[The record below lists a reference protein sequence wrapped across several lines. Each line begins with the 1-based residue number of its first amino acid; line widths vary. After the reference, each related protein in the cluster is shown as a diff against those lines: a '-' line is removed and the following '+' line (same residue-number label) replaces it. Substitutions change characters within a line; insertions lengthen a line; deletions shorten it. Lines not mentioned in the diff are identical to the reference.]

1 METERTDYYKLE
13 KLCAEERLSAPVGV
27 DYAVSLHEM
36 NWFRFDGC
44 EPSGKFSESGLM
56 QVEKNVQVYMD
67 KEWHPVIFYT
77 TSYSGPC
84 APILQGT
91 LHYHDS
97 PAGRLIDPEKA
108 AQAVKDS
115 VDRGTPTREIAT
127 ASRYLMLA
135 AVSICTD
142 SMNAFEHYLD
152 ASEGYQRE
160 NAEYM
165 VLDGRKAAA
174 QIQSILGVMSELEGL
189 EEHE

>member
-1 METERTDYYKLE
+1 MEILGTPFVCTNGADGSPPLMSYPPKD
-13 KLCAEERLSAPVGV
+13 V
-27 DYAVSLHEM
+27 DRNIA
-36 NWFRFDGC
+36 
-44 EPSGKFSESGLM
+44 
-56 QVEKNVQVYMD
+56 
-67 KEWHPVIFYT
+67 
-77 TSYSGPC
+77 
-84 APILQGT
+84 
-91 LHYHDS
+91 

-135 AVSICTD
+135 AISICAD

-152 ASEGYQRE
+152 ASEEYQRD

-189 EEHE
+189 EEHD

>member
-1 METERTDYYKLE
+1 MEILGTPFVCTNG
-13 KLCAEERLSAPVGV
+13 A
-27 DYAVSLHEM
+27 
-36 NWFRFDGC
+36 DGS
-44 EPSGKFSESGLM
+44 PPLTLM
-56 QVEKNVQVYMD
+56 PDPPKGADRN
-67 KEWHPVIFYT
+67 F
-77 TSYSGPC
+77 
-84 APILQGT
+84 A
-91 LHYHDS
+91 

-115 VDRGTPTREIAT
+115 VDRGEPTREIAT
-127 ASRYLMLA
+127 ANRYLMLA

-152 ASEGYQRE
+152 ASEEYQRD

-189 EEHE
+189 EEH

>member
-1 METERTDYYKLE
+1 METTKI
-13 KLCAEERLSAPVGV
+13 VIT
-27 DYAVSLHEM
+27 
-36 NWFRFDGC
+36 
-44 EPSGKFSESGLM
+44 GKPLM
-56 QVEKNVQVYMD
+56 DLDRIPDMLGDVEND
-67 KEWHPVIFYT
+67 IDRNF
-77 TSYSGPC
+77 
-84 APILQGT
+84 A
-91 LHYHDS
+91 

-115 VDRGTPTREIAT
+115 VDRGAPTREIAT

-135 AVSICTD
+135 AMSICTD

-152 ASEGYQRE
+152 ASEEYQRE

-189 EEHE
+189 EEH

>member
-1 METERTDYYKLE
+1 MEELGTPFVCINGADGSPPLTLMSDPPKD
-13 KLCAEERLSAPVGV
+13 VGRNI
-27 DYAVSLHEM
+27 A
-36 NWFRFDGC
+36 
-44 EPSGKFSESGLM
+44 
-56 QVEKNVQVYMD
+56 
-67 KEWHPVIFYT
+67 
-77 TSYSGPC
+77 
-84 APILQGT
+84 
-91 LHYHDS
+91 

-108 AQAVKDS
+108 DQMVKDS

-135 AVSICTD
+135 AASICTD

-152 ASEGYQRE
+152 ASEEYQRD

-189 EEHE
+189 EEH

>member
-1 METERTDYYKLE
+1 MEATKIVITGKPLVDLDSIPDM
-13 KLCAEERLSAPVGV
+13 LGGV
-27 DYAVSLHEM
+27 
-36 NWFRFDGC
+36 
-44 EPSGKFSESGLM
+44 
-56 QVEKNVQVYMD
+56 VENGID
-67 KEWHPVIFYT
+67 RSF
-77 TSYSGPC
+77 
-84 APILQGT
+84 A
-91 LHYHDS
+91 

-108 AQAVKDS
+108 DQVVKDS

-152 ASEGYQRE
+152 ASEDYQRD

-189 EEHE
+189 EEH

>member
-1 METERTDYYKLE
+1 MMGATKAVITDKQLE
-13 KLCAEERLSAPVGV
+13 HWGYTPDVLIDAENNIYRSFA
-27 DYAVSLHEM
+27 
-36 NWFRFDGC
+36 
-44 EPSGKFSESGLM
+44 
-56 QVEKNVQVYMD
+56 
-67 KEWHPVIFYT
+67 
-77 TSYSGPC
+77 
-84 APILQGT
+84 
-91 LHYHDS
+91 

-108 AQAVKDS
+108 DQMVKDS

-142 SMNAFEHYLD
+142 SMNAFEHYLN
-152 ASEGYQRE
+152 ASEDYQRD

-189 EEHE
+189 EEHD

>member
-1 METERTDYYKLE
+1 MEELGTPFVCT
-13 KLCAEERLSAPVGV
+13 V
-27 DYAVSLHEM
+27 DANGSPASTLM
-36 NWFRFDGC
+36 PGPPKC
-44 EPSGKFSESGLM
+44 EDRNF
-56 QVEKNVQVYMD
+56 
-67 KEWHPVIFYT
+67 
-77 TSYSGPC
+77 
-84 APILQGT
+84 A
-91 LHYHDS
+91 

-115 VDRGTPTREIAT
+115 VDRGEPTREIAT

-142 SMNAFEHYLD
+142 SVNAFEHYLD
-152 ASEGYQRE
+152 ASEDYQRD

-189 EEHE
+189 EEH

>member
-1 METERTDYYKLE
+1 MMEEYGTPFVFTNGADGSPPLTLMPDPPKD
-13 KLCAEERLSAPVGV
+13 V
-27 DYAVSLHEM
+27 DRNIA
-36 NWFRFDGC
+36 
-44 EPSGKFSESGLM
+44 
-56 QVEKNVQVYMD
+56 
-67 KEWHPVIFYT
+67 
-77 TSYSGPC
+77 
-84 APILQGT
+84 
-91 LHYHDS
+91 

-152 ASEGYQRE
+152 ASETYQRE

-189 EEHE
+189 EEH

>member
-1 METERTDYYKLE
+1 MEDTKIVVTGKPLVDFDCIRNMLG
-13 KLCAEERLSAPVGV
+13 GV
-27 DYAVSLHEM
+27 
-36 NWFRFDGC
+36 
-44 EPSGKFSESGLM
+44 
-56 QVEKNVQVYMD
+56 VED
-67 KEWHPVIFYT
+67 AIDRHYT
-77 TSYSGPC
+77 
-84 APILQGT
+84 
-91 LHYHDS
+91 

-108 AQAVKDS
+108 DQVVKDS
-115 VDRGTPTREIAT
+115 VDRGAPTREIAT

-152 ASEGYQRE
+152 ASEDYQRD

>member
-1 METERTDYYKLE
+1 MEELGTPFVCTVNADGSPDFTLMPDPPKD
-13 KLCAEERLSAPVGV
+13 V
-27 DYAVSLHEM
+27 DRSFA
-36 NWFRFDGC
+36 
-44 EPSGKFSESGLM
+44 
-56 QVEKNVQVYMD
+56 
-67 KEWHPVIFYT
+67 
-77 TSYSGPC
+77 
-84 APILQGT
+84 
-91 LHYHDS
+91 

-108 AQAVKDS
+108 DQVVKDS

-152 ASEGYQRE
+152 ASEDYQRD

-189 EEHE
+189 EEH